1 MQKKVLITGASGFA
15 GSHLAEYLSSQNTY
29 EITGTHFSSSTNT
42 ISKPEK
48 IHYAKLDLA
57 NAESVE
63 NLVVSLKPDLIFH
76 LAALSSPAASFSA
89 PGETF
94 TNNILAEINLLE
106 AVRKA
111 RLSECRILIVS
122 SADIYGKVR
131 KEDIPIDEVTPLRPT
146 NPYAVSKIA
155 QDFLGLQYFLSY
167 GMHVVRVRPFN
178 HIGPRQSS
186 QFVVA
191 AFAQKIAKIEKGQME
206 SVLNVGNLSA
216 KRDFTDVRDMVRAYE
231 AILEKGKYGE
241 VYNIGTGVSHRIN
254 DVLAMLLS
262 LSSVTVSIK
271 TDPRLLRPSDDPELV
286 CDNKKFVS
294 LTGWKPEIPLKQTLK
309 DTLDYWR
316 NII

>member
-29 EITGTHFSSSTNT
+29 EITGTHFSSSANI
-42 ISKPEK
+42 ISKPKK

-63 NLVVSLKPDLIFH
+63 NLVGSLKPDLVFH

-94 TNNILAEINLLE
+94 TNNILTEINLLE
-106 AVRKA
+106 AIRKA
-111 RLSECRILIVS
+111 KLTECRILIVS

-131 KEDIPIDEVTPLRPT
+131 KEDVPIDETTPLRPT

-178 HIGPRQSS
+178 HIGPRQSP

-231 AILEKGKYGE
+231 TILEKGEYGE
-241 VYNIGTGVSHRIN
+241 VYNIGTGISHRIN
-254 DVLAMLLS
+254 DILTMLLS
-262 LSSVTVSIK
+262 LSSIRVTIK
-271 TDPRLLRPSDDPELV
+271 TDSRLLRPSDDPELV
-286 CDNKKFVS
+286 CDNKKFIR
-294 LTGWKPEIPLKQTLK
+294 LTGWKSEIPLKQTLK
-309 DTLDYWR
+309 DILDYWR